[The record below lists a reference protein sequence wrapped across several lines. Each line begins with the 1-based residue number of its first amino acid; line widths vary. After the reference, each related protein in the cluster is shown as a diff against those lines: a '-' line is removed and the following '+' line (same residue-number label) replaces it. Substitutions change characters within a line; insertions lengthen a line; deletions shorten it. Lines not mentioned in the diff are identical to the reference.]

1 MVGLDGWLLSSEAA
15 YQIGIS
21 ISCLNRRALRGSI
34 RTRRVGR
41 IRLYNEEDVKQIKA
55 VKVMMER
62 RAAGLVTDGGKGK

>member
-62 RAAGLVTDGGKGK
+62 RASGLVTDGREVK

>member
-1 MVGLDGWLLSSEAA
+1 MSGLDGWMLSSEAA

-21 ISCLNRRALRGSI
+21 ISCLNRRAQRGSI

-62 RAAGLVTDGGKGK
+62 RAAGLVSNGVNEK

>member
-41 IRLYNEEDVKQIKA
+41 IRLYNEEDVRQIKA

-62 RAAGLVTDGGKGK
+62 RAAGLVTDGREVK

>member
-21 ISCLNRRALRGSI
+21 ISCLNRRAQRGSI

-41 IRLYNEEDVKQIKA
+41 IRLYHAEDVKQIKA
-55 VKVMMER
+55 VKQMLER
-62 RAAGLVTDGGKGK
+62 RAAGLVSSGGEVK